1 MGYLGSSLEDYY
13 SYQLLDEVS
22 RQIDVGDTGDWD
34 KLVKKLGIVVE
45 KVISRNDQTLK
56 TLKQAPIKE

>member
-1 MGYLGSSLEDYY
+1 MGYLGSHLEDYY

-34 KLVKKLGIVVE
+34 KLMNRLNRVVE
-45 KVISRNDQTLK
+45 KVIAHNEHI
-56 TLKQAPIKE
+56 KQVPGQLHVKA

>member
-1 MGYLGSSLEDYY
+1 MGYLGSHLEDYY

-34 KLVKKLGIVVE
+34 KLLNRLNRVVE
-45 KVISRNDQTLK
+45 KVILHNEHI
-56 TLKQAPIKE
+56 KQKQEQSHVKA